1 VLSAVLQIVRIF
13 CTEVS
18 AEMFPFE
25 FFLSS
30 GKKFVLKKAIANNIP
45 E

>member
-1 VLSAVLQIVRIF
+1 MF

-18 AEMFPFE
+18 AEKFPFE

-30 GKKFVLKKAIANNIP
+30 GKKVFLKKAIANNIP